1 MKRVICFL
9 SALLFVLLMT
19 NAFAQIPRII
29 SYQGMM
35 LGSNEQPV
43 PEGQYKLTFKI
54 YNEANTLLWAEV
66 HNQVFIAGGMFTVFL
81 GSQTPLSIPF
91 DKPYFLGIQVGTDPE
106 MQPRMPVT
114 SSAYAIRA
122 EDADKL
128 MGIYASPTPEP
139 NKLLPLDA
147 SGKFPSSV
155 ITSSGGVSGDFLR
168 KNEPD
173 TSRGTSSSPMLLV
186 SNLGDGDGLNGR
198 STNGVG
204 MAGRSTSND
213 GVTGWTGASGKGG
226 VFGSSTEGRGV
237 VGRSEKDDGI
247 VGWSGGSKKSGVFGH
262 TEVSDGYGIWGRNNT
277 YGTNGY
283 LGGIFGAFGQGSSS
297 LGSHGGYFETSGGFA
312 AGVYGKATANLSYG
326 GFFESSGDYSSG
338 IYAIGPPADK
348 HGCAARFKGNVEIR
362 SRTTDNVVV
371 ELGEGL
377 DYAEGFH
384 VSDKAEIAPGSVLV
398 IDSENPGKLA
408 LSAKPYDRKVAG
420 IVAGAK
426 GLGSGV
432 KLGSDQYDFDVALAG
447 RVYCNVD
454 ASYGAVEPGDLLT
467 TSPTP
472 GYAMAV
478 KNHKKA
484 PGAILGKAMEKL
496 PSGQKGQ
503 ILVLVTLQ

>member
-1 MKRVICFL
+1 MKHIIYFFVALFLVI
-9 SALLFVLLMT
+9 SIAST
-19 NAFAQIPRII
+19 QAQVPRII
-29 SYQGMM
+29 SYQGIL

-43 PEGQYKLTFKI
+43 PEGSYKLTFRF
-54 YNEANTLLWAEV
+54 YDEANALIWTEV
-66 HNQVFIAGGMFTVFL
+66 HNQVFIGGGMFTVFL

-91 DKPYFLGIQVGTDPE
+91 DKPYFLGIQVGSDPE
-106 MQPRMPVT
+106 LQPRMPVT
-114 SSAYAIRA
+114 STAYAIRA

-128 MGIYASPTPEP
+128 MGIFVSPMPEP

-147 SGKFPSSV
+147 SGKFPASV
-155 ITSSGGVSGDFLR
+155 ISGGVSGNFIK
-168 KNEPD
+168 KNAPD
-173 TSRGTSSSPMLLV
+173 TSRATSTSPILLI
-186 SNLGDGDGLNGR
+186 SNLGNGDGMNAR
-198 STNGVG
+198 SISGVG
-204 MAGRSTSND
+204 LAGRSDNND
-213 GVTGWTGASGKGG
+213 GVTGWTGASSKSG

-237 VGRSEKDDGI
+237 VGRSEKEDGI

-283 LGGIFGAFGQGSSS
+283 LGGIFGAFGQGSGS

-326 GFFESSGDYSSG
+326 GFFETSGDYSYG

-362 SRTTDNVVV
+362 SRATDNVVV

-384 VSDKAEIAPGSVLV
+384 VSDKTEIAPGSVLV

-408 LSAKPYDRKVAG
+408 LSSKPYDNKVAG

-467 TSPTP
+467 TSITP
-472 GYAMAV
+472 GYAMVV

>member
-1 MKRVICFL
+1 MKHIIYFFVALFL
-9 SALLFVLLMT
+9 VFSVAG
-19 NAFAQIPRII
+19 AQAQVPRII
-29 SYQGMM
+29 SYQGIL

-43 PEGQYKLTFKI
+43 PEGNYKITFKLYDDI
-54 YNEANTLLWAEV
+54 NTLIWTEV
-66 HNQVFIAGGMFTVFL
+66 HNQVFVGGGLFHIMLGTVDPFN
-81 GSQTPLSIPF
+81 IPF
-91 DKPYFLGIQVGTDPE
+91 DKPYFLGIQVGSDPE
-106 MQPRMPVT
+106 LQPRMPLASV
-114 SSAYAIRA
+114 AYAIRA
-122 EDADKL
+122 EDANKL
-128 MGIYASPTPEP
+128 MGIFVSPTPQP
-139 NKLLPLDA
+139 NALLPLDN
-147 SGKFPSSV
+147 SGKFPASV
-155 ITSSGGVSGDFLR
+155 ISGGGVSGEFIK
-168 KNEPD
+168 KNVPD
-173 TSRGTSSSPMLLV
+173 TSRGTSANPILLI
-186 SNLGDGDGLNGR
+186 SNLGNGDGMNAR
-198 STNGVG
+198 SANGVG
-204 MAGRSTSND
+204 MAGMSTAND
-213 GVTGWTGASGKGG
+213 GVTGWTGASGKSG
-226 VFGSSTEGRGV
+226 VFGSSTNGRGV
-237 VGRSEKDDGI
+237 VGRSEKDDGV
-247 VGWSGGSKKSGVFGH
+247 VGWSGASSKSGVFGH
-262 TEVSDGYGIWGRNNT
+262 TEASDGFGVSGRNDA
-277 YGTNGY
+277 YGSNGY
-283 LGGIFGAFGQGSSS
+283 VGGIFGVFGQGSSN

-326 GFFESSGDYSSG
+326 GFFETSGDYSYG

-362 SRTTDNVVV
+362 SRATDNVVV

-384 VSDKAEIAPGSVLV
+384 VSDKTEITPGSVLV
-398 IDSENPGKLA
+398 IDPENPGKLA
-408 LSAKPYDRKVAG
+408 LSNKPYDNKVAG

-454 ASYGAVEPGDLLT
+454 ASYGAIEPGDLLT

-472 GYAMAV
+472 GYAMVV